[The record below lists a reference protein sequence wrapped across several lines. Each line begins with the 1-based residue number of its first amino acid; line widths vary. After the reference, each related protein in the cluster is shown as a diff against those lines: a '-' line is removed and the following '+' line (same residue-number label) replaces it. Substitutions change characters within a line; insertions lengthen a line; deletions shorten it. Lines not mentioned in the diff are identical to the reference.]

1 LSMVKNKTGT
11 IIVFFIALFI
21 AYILIN
27 HLVSVRSFAQIN
39 GSPIQIEKS
48 GKEQLGGSQ
57 GVIIEKPK
65 KEYEAGDLR
74 DPFRGYEEK
83 REKPTESQTPSG
95 KVEEPLPNLEVQ
107 GIIWGGS
114 IKQAII
120 NNKVVKP
127 GDMIG
132 NIKILDINK
141 DSVTVLFNNRE
152 RNLSSPAAVNLKKI
166 KGGKDEK

>member
-1 LSMVKNKTGT
+1 MVKNKTGT
-11 IIVFFIALFI
+11 IVVFSIALFI

-27 HLVSVRSFAQIN
+27 HLVLVRSFAQIS
-39 GSPIQIEKS
+39 GASIGIEKS
-48 GKEQLGGSQ
+48 GKEQLRGSQ
-57 GVIIEKPK
+57 EVIIEKPK
-65 KEYEAGDLR
+65 KEYEADDLR

-83 REKPTESQTPSG
+83 QEQPTESQTPSG
-95 KVEEPLPNLEVQ
+95 VTEEPLPNLEVQ

-127 GDMIG
+127 GDMID

-141 DSVTVLFNNRE
+141 DGITVLFNNRE
-152 RNLSSPAAVNLKKI
+152 RNLFSPATVNLNEI

>member
-1 LSMVKNKTGT
+1 MVKNKTGA
-11 IIVFFIALFI
+11 IVVFFIALFI

-27 HLVSVRSFAQIN
+27 HLVSVRSFAQI
-39 GSPIQIEKS
+39 GASSIMGIEKS

-57 GVIIEKPK
+57 EVIIEKPK
-65 KEYEAGDLR
+65 KEYGADDSR

-83 REKPTESQTPSG
+83 QEQPPEPQTPLTTMI
-95 KVEEPLPNLEVQ
+95 EEPLPNLEVQ

-120 NNKVVKP
+120 NNKIVKP
-127 GDMIG
+127 GDMID

-141 DSVTVLFNNRE
+141 DGITVLFSNRE
-152 RNLSSPAAVNLKKI
+152 RNLSSPAAVNLKEI